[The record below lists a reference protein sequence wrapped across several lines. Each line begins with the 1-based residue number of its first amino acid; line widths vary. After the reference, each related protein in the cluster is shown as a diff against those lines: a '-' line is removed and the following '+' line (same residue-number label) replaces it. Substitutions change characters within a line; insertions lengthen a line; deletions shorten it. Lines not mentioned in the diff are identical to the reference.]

1 MANLFNTDYETPE
14 EAQKRIVQEQLAR
27 MRSMGQQT
35 AAGSIGQSIG
45 RALSGMFG
53 AEAKEMSDANR
64 RQEAQQAG
72 QLVQDQLE
80 KQGMSEY
87 EAQLKARAHT
97 IAVLRDQG
105 DTELANQM
113 YEGTREYMKTHQKE
127 TDERNSRLLADEA
140 SKQSTKESKQREFLS
155 KTEGQIT
162 ADLSRINDLMAQT
175 PEDMRGGPAYRELQ
189 RKQDTNRMRLLKLR
203 EEQENAKGW
212 TITDIAVEGDDGEIY
227 KQRVAVNDE
236 DPTEMH
242 NLGDPMPA
250 GDIRPMTSAGEK
262 KMMEYQS
269 LYNTA
274 QGNAKALGTVLD
286 GLEHL
291 SGAGWAAKVE
301 EMVKDV
307 FGMEDIET
315 YIRTMV
321 QDERV
326 TQAIQNLPPG
336 VASDKD
342 IELVMSGTISPTASP
357 EVQRAYLRGLQ
368 KIEQYNA
375 RYNKFAANHISNNG
389 SAKGL
394 LPAWDKAEEAR
405 LAEEQSTRDADV
417 AQQQQRGVIQQEA
430 KLQQDQI
437 LGQIQQLQQAMA
449 DPSFPPQARQQ
460 YSQQLQALAQQ
471 LQQLQQQTVEQ
482 TGGVPQSGPEADVL
496 NDILRR

>member
-203 EEQENAKGW
+203 EEQENAKSW

-227 KQRVAVNDE
+227 KQRVAVND
-236 DPTEMH
+236 
-242 NLGDPMPA
+242 A
-250 GDIRPMTSAGEK
+250 AGEK
-262 KMMEYQS
+262 KMMEYQNAYS
-269 LYNTA
+269 KSTA
-274 QGNAKALGTVLD
+274 AVHAMDTILNGMEQLDDSGWFAKATEMAKEVLG
-286 GLEHL
+286 
-291 SGAGWAAKVE
+291 VE
-301 EMVKDV
+301 DM
-307 FGMEDIET
+307 ET
-315 YIRTMV
+315 YIRSQV
-321 QDERV
+321 QSTRV
-326 TQAIQNLPPG
+326 KQAIANLPPG

-342 IELVMSGTISPTASP
+342 IELVMSGTISDTANP
-357 EVQRAYLRGLQ
+357 EVIRAYMRGLQ

-375 RYNKFAANHISNNG
+375 RYNKFAANHISNEG

-405 LAEEQSTRDADV
+405 LAEEQATRDA
-417 AQQQQRGVIQQEA
+417 GH
-430 KLQQDQI
+430 
-437 LGQIQQLQQAMA
+437 
-449 DPSFPPQARQQ
+449 S
-460 YSQQLQALAQQ
+460 
-471 LQQLQQQTVEQ
+471 
-482 TGGVPQSGPEADVL
+482 
-496 NDILRR
+496 

>member
-203 EEQENAKGW
+203 EEQENAKSW

-250 GDIRPMTSAGEK
+250 GDLRPMTAAGEK
-262 KMMEYQS
+262 KMMEYQNAYS
-269 LYNTA
+269 KSTA
-274 QGNAKALGTVLD
+274 AVHAMDTILNGMEQLDDSGWFAKATEMAKEVLG
-286 GLEHL
+286 
-291 SGAGWAAKVE
+291 VE
-301 EMVKDV
+301 DM
-307 FGMEDIET
+307 ET
-315 YIRTMV
+315 YIRSQV
-321 QDERV
+321 QSTRV
-326 TQAIQNLPPG
+326 KQAIANLPPG

-342 IELVMSGTISPTASP
+342 IELVMSGTISDTANP
-357 EVQRAYLRGLQ
+357 EVIRAYMRGLQ
-368 KIEQYNA
+368 K
-375 RYNKFAANHISNNG
+375 
-389 SAKGL
+389 
-394 LPAWDKAEEAR
+394 
-405 LAEEQSTRDADV
+405 
-417 AQQQQRGVIQQEA
+417 
-430 KLQQDQI
+430 
-437 LGQIQQLQQAMA
+437 
-449 DPSFPPQARQQ
+449 
-460 YSQQLQALAQQ
+460 
-471 LQQLQQQTVEQ
+471 
-482 TGGVPQSGPEADVL
+482 
-496 NDILRR
+496 